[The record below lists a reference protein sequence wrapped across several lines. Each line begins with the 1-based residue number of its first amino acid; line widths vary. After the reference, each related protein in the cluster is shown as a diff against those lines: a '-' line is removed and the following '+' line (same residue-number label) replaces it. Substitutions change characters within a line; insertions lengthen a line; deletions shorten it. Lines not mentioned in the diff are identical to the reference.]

1 MASEPVRL
9 ASEALGPLLR
19 KRGTSPALG
28 ASLRRAVQALDKAL
42 IEDDERVASE
52 SAIRAAKELQEC
64 LPLIRGSER
73 PADHA
78 QLEGITKVLSFLLPD
93 AVAPAAP
100 PVVELPAPVQATL
113 KMVLPSPEPAP
124 APQVLPLPELV
135 PALPP
140 LSSLPLPPTR
150 PPKPATT
157 KPEQQP
163 SAVQTTLNFP
173 TIHLRVAG
181 IQESLRLL
189 HVVSRKHLATLAD
202 LEIANARMRKAFC
215 AVGWLGPRR
224 IPPFR
229 EVSAKCENS
238 GRQVAAVLAL
248 GHLGDHQSIER
259 LLDGLEK
266 AAASKNWLPTH
277 LLAALRLL
285 AESKSLEVLLAFFR
299 KTSSPALRA
308 LLLPVLAEREAL
320 PAGQLLDLAIDG
332 DDQVAARAAESL
344 AWAADAGEASLL
356 FTWAMAAKTPL
367 RANALLFSA
376 AVLGSTTAVVEVRKR
391 LAKPTMFVGY
401 LADALAIAGD
411 DSDVQHLLDSAADP
425 NPDMTHIL
433 LAAANLGNTKTVHE
447 FQDFDRQAPADVL
460 EEVLRMILGSKGG
473 HAQRPNTGSPEKGRR
488 MLRGRPWSVAAVL
501 DRLSEPDEL
510 LLSANR
516 MALEI
521 RVRTGVMPPCRLPL
535 FTSATMRSDIIAKW
549 RSHYAKADAKLAPGG
564 WYYQGKPIS
573 KPDQK
578 GATR

>member
-1 MASEPVRL
+1 MASEQVRL

-28 ASLRRAVQALDKAL
+28 ASLRRAVQALDQAL
-42 IEDDERVASE
+42 TEDDEEVSAE
-52 SAIRAAKELQEC
+52 SASRAAKELQEC
-64 LPLIRGSER
+64 LPLIRDSER

-93 AVAPAAP
+93 AVAPVAP
-100 PVVELPAPVQATL
+100 PVVEQQAPVQATL
-113 KMVLPSPEPAP
+113 KMVLPSPAPVP
-124 APQVLPLPELV
+124 APQISPLPELA

-140 LSSLPLPPTR
+140 PSSLPPTQPPI
-150 PPKPATT
+150 PATT

-163 SAVQTTLNFP
+163 SAVQTTLSFP

-181 IQESLRLL
+181 LQESLRLL

-202 LEIANARMRKAFC
+202 LEIAHARMRKVFC
-215 AVGWLGPRR
+215 AVGWLGPSR

-229 EVSAKCENS
+229 EVSGKRENS
-238 GRQVAAVLAL
+238 NRQVATDLAL
-248 GHLGDHQSIER
+248 GRLGDRQSIEQ

-277 LLAALRLL
+277 LSAALRVL
-285 AESKSLEVLLAFFR
+285 AGSESLEALLTFFG

-332 DDQVAARAAESL
+332 DDEVAARAAEAL

-356 FTWAMAAKTPL
+356 FTWAMEAKTPL

-376 AVLGSTTAVVEVRKR
+376 AILGSTAAVVEVRKR

-411 DSDVQHLLDSAADP
+411 DSDVEHLLDSAADP
-425 NPDMTHIL
+425 NPDIAHML

-447 FQDFDRQAPADVL
+447 FEDFDRRAPADVL
-460 EEVLRMILGSKGG
+460 EEVPRMILGSEGD
-473 HAQRPNTGSPEKGRR
+473 HTPHPNTGSPEKGKR

-501 DRLSEPDEL
+501 DRLSAPDEL

-521 RVRTGVMPPCRLPL
+521 RVRTGIMPPCRLPL
-535 FTSATMRSDIIAKW
+535 FTSAAVRSDIIAKW
-549 RSHYAKADAKLAPGG
+549 RSHYAKADAKLTPGG

-573 KPDQK
+573 RPDQK

>member
-1 MASEPVRL
+1 MASEQVRL

-28 ASLRRAVQALDKAL
+28 ASLRRAVQVLDQALT
-42 IEDDERVASE
+42 EDDERVSSE
-52 SAIRAAKELQEC
+52 SASRAAKALQEC
-64 LPLIRGSER
+64 LPLIRDSER

-78 QLEGITKVLSFLLPD
+78 QLEGITKVLSFLLLD
-93 AVAPAAP
+93 AVAPVAP

-124 APQVLPLPELV
+124 VPQVSPLPELA

-140 LSSLPLPPTR
+140 PSSSPPTQ
-150 PPKPATT
+150 PPIPATS

-163 SAVQTTLNFP
+163 SAVQSTLSFL

-189 HVVSRKHLATLAD
+189 HVVSLKHLATLAD
-202 LEIANARMRKAFC
+202 LEIAHARMRKVFR
-215 AVGWLGPRR
+215 AVGWLGSSRV
-224 IPPFR
+224 PPLR
-229 EVSAKCENS
+229 EASAKRENS
-238 GRQVAAVLAL
+238 NKQVAADLAL
-248 GHLGDHQSIER
+248 AHLGDRQSIEQ

-266 AAASKNWLPTH
+266 TAASKNWLPTH
-277 LLAALRLL
+277 LSAALRVL
-285 AESKSLEVLLAFFR
+285 AASESLEVLLTFFG
-299 KTSSPALRA
+299 KTPLPALRA

-320 PAGQLLDLAIDG
+320 PAGHLLDLAIDG
-332 DDQVAARAAESL
+332 DDEVAARAAEAL
-344 AWAADAGEASLL
+344 AWTADAGEASLL

-376 AVLGSTTAVVEVRKR
+376 AVLGSTAAVVEVRKR
-391 LAKPTMFVGY
+391 LAKPTMFANY
-401 LADALAIAGD
+401 LADALAIVGD
-411 DSDVQHLLDSAADP
+411 DSDVEHLLDSAANP
-425 NPDMTHIL
+425 NPDTTHIL

-447 FQDFDRQAPADVL
+447 FEDFDRRAPADVL
-460 EEVLRMILGSKGG
+460 EEVPRIILGNKDG
-473 HAQRPNTGSPEKGRR
+473 HAQRPNAGSAEKTRR
-488 MLRGRPWSVAAVL
+488 MLRGQPWSIAAVL
-501 DRLSEPDEL
+501 DRLSAPDEL

-521 RVRTGVMPPCRLPL
+521 RVRTGIMPPCRLPL
-535 FTSATMRSDIIAKW
+535 FTSAGMRSDIIAKW